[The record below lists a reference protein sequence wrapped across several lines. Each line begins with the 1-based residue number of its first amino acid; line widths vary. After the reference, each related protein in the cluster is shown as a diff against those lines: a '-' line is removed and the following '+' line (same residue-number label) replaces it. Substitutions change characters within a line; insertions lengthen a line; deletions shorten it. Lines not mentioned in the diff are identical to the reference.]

1 MKEKVGIG
9 TMGMKMYFLFAIGLI
24 QLKKSRQLKAANILK
39 AIIYLTGKLAFS
51 EEEREIMT
59 VEQIELRKI
68 LSQMLAD
75 NGIDKTT
82 ISGFVR
88 AIINEKVDRAV
99 EQVIS
104 HETNMNYIINNTVKE
119 ETKKAIKSKVE
130 EAVRSKLNN
139 MWLNIDIQVEGIDK
153 LN

>member
-1 MKEKVGIG
+1 
-9 TMGMKMYFLFAIGLI
+9 
-24 QLKKSRQLKAANILK
+24 
-39 AIIYLTGKLAFS
+39 
-51 EEEREIMT
+51 MT

>member
-1 MKEKVGIG
+1 
-9 TMGMKMYFLFAIGLI
+9 
-24 QLKKSRQLKAANILK
+24 
-39 AIIYLTGKLAFS
+39 
-51 EEEREIMT
+51 MT

-75 NGIDKTT
+75 NGIDKNT

-104 HETNMNYIINNTVKE
+104 HETNIQYLVNTAVKE
-119 ETKKAIKSKVE
+119 ETKKAIKEKVQCVVWDKFSNINL
-130 EAVRSKLNN
+130 AV
-139 MWLNIDIQVEGIDK
+139 DIQVMGLDSQ
-153 LN
+153 N

>member
-1 MKEKVGIG
+1 
-9 TMGMKMYFLFAIGLI
+9 
-24 QLKKSRQLKAANILK
+24 
-39 AIIYLTGKLAFS
+39 
-51 EEEREIMT
+51 MT

-104 HETNMNYIINNTVKE
+104 HETNMDYIINNTVKE
-119 ETKKAIKSKVE
+119 ETKKAVKSKVE
-130 EAVRSKLNN
+130 EAVRDKLKS
-139 MWLNIDIQVEGIDK
+139 MWLNIDIRVDGIDK

>member
-1 MKEKVGIG
+1 
-9 TMGMKMYFLFAIGLI
+9 
-24 QLKKSRQLKAANILK
+24 
-39 AIIYLTGKLAFS
+39 
-51 EEEREIMT
+51 MT

-88 AIINEKVDRAV
+88 AIINENVDRAV

>member
-1 MKEKVGIG
+1 
-9 TMGMKMYFLFAIGLI
+9 
-24 QLKKSRQLKAANILK
+24 
-39 AIIYLTGKLAFS
+39 
-51 EEEREIMT
+51 
-59 VEQIELRKI
+59 
-68 LSQMLAD
+68 MLAD